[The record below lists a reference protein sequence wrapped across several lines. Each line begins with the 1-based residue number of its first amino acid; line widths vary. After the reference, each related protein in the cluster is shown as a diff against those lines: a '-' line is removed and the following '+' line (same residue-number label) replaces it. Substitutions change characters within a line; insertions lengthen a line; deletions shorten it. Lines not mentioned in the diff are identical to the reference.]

1 MSRRVLLIGAI
12 AILAALPLT
21 FGTFWINMVITA
33 LIFSLAVFSVN
44 LLTGLTGLLSF
55 GQAGFVGIGAY
66 TLGVLAKQ
74 GHPPILAGLYG
85 VLLAMLC
92 GFLLG
97 LPAARLKGHY
107 LAIGT
112 LGFGILVYQ
121 LLTNSVEVTRGPMG
135 LIGIPTGGVDK
146 QTWYLI
152 MLCVCLTVLAAL
164 AYIDR
169 YSALGVILK
178 MVRHDEIAAQAS
190 GINTFAVKLIAF
202 TASAGLAGLS
212 GACSPPMSGSSRP
225 ICSMSGVLSLHDDG
239 GRGRHRQSAGRH
251 HREPDAHHDP
261 RRPADARRG

>member
-1 MSRRVLLIGAI
+1 MSKRVLLIASVAI
-12 AILAALPLT
+12 VAALPLS
-21 FGTFWINMVITA
+21 FGLFWINMVIMA
-33 LIFSLAVFSVN
+33 LIFSLVVFSIN

-112 LGFGILVYQ
+112 LGFGILIYQ
-121 LLTNSVEVTRGPMG
+121 LLTNSVDITRGPMG
-135 LIGIPTGGVDK
+135 LIGIPTGGISK
-146 QTWYLI
+146 EAWYLI
-152 MLCVCLTVLAAL
+152 MLSVCLAVLAAL

-169 YSALGVILK
+169 YSALG
-178 MVRHDEIAAQAS
+178 
-190 GINTFAVKLIAF
+190 
-202 TASAGLAGLS
+202 
-212 GACSPPMSGSSRP
+212 
-225 ICSMSGVLSLHDDG
+225 
-239 GRGRHRQSAGRH
+239 
-251 HREPDAHHDP
+251 
-261 RRPADARRG
+261 

>member
-1 MSRRVLLIGAI
+1 MYRRGLLIAAI
-12 AILAALPLT
+12 VIVAALPLT

-66 TLGVLAKQ
+66 TLGVLAKL
-74 GHPPILAGLYG
+74 GYPPVLAGLYG

-121 LLTNSVEVTRGPMG
+121 LLTNSVEITRGPMG
-135 LIGIPTGGVDK
+135 LIGIPTGGVDR

-152 MLCVCLTVLAAL
+152 MLSVCAAVLAGL
-164 AYIDR
+164 AWIDR
-169 YSALGVILK
+169 SSALGVI
-178 MVRHDEIAAQAS
+178 
-190 GINTFAVKLIAF
+190 
-202 TASAGLAGLS
+202 
-212 GACSPPMSGSSRP
+212 
-225 ICSMSGVLSLHDDG
+225 
-239 GRGRHRQSAGRH
+239 
-251 HREPDAHHDP
+251 
-261 RRPADARRG
+261 

>member
-1 MSRRVLLIGAI
+1 MPIAAL

-74 GHPPILAGLYG
+74 GHPPVLAGLYG

-112 LGFGILVYQ
+112 LGFGILIYQ
-121 LLTNSVEVTRGPMG
+121 LLTNSVDVTRGPMG
-135 LIGIPTGGVDK
+135 RIGIPTGGIDR

-152 MLCVCLTVLAAL
+152 MLTVCLAVLAAL

-169 YSALGVILK
+169 TSALGVILK
-178 MVRHDEIAAQAS
+178 MVGTTR
-190 GINTFAVKLIAF
+190 L
-202 TASAGLAGLS
+202 
-212 GACSPPMSGSSRP
+212 
-225 ICSMSGVLSLHDDG
+225 
-239 GRGRHRQSAGRH
+239 
-251 HREPDAHHDP
+251 P
-261 RRPADARRG
+261 RRRAASTSSPSS

>member
-1 MSRRVLLIGAI
+1 MSRRVLLIAAV

-112 LGFGILVYQ
+112 LGFGILIYQ
-121 LLTNSVEVTRGPMG
+121 LLTNSVDVTRGPMG
-135 LIGIPTGGVDK
+135 LIGIPTGGIDR

-152 MLCVCLTVLAAL
+152 MLS
-164 AYIDR
+164 R
-169 YSALGVILK
+169 MPG
-178 MVRHDEIAAQAS
+178 
-190 GINTFAVKLIAF
+190 G
-202 TASAGLAGLS
+202 AGRARLH
-212 GACSPPMSGSSRP
+212 RP
-225 ICSMSGVLSLHDDG
+225 LQ
-239 GRGRHRQSAGRH
+239 RAGRH
-251 HREPDAHHDP
+251 PEDGAARRDRSPSERHQHLRRQADRVYGFGGP
-261 RRPADARRG
+261 RRIVRRPVRRLCAVPHARPVQSSRSPFAT

>member
-1 MSRRVLLIGAI
+1 MSEAFSSEVGTAPRQENSSKQESRATFRFNRNAKGSRRMLPIAAV

-74 GHPPILAGLYG
+74 GHPPMLAGLYG

-112 LGFGILVYQ
+112 LGFGILIYQ
-121 LLTNSVEVTRGPMG
+121 LLTNSVDITRG
-135 LIGIPTGGVDK
+135 
-146 QTWYLI
+146 
-152 MLCVCLTVLAAL
+152 
-164 AYIDR
+164 DR
-169 YSALGVILK
+169 K
-178 MVRHDEIAAQAS
+178 
-190 GINTFAVKLIAF
+190 
-202 TASAGLAGLS
+202 
-212 GACSPPMSGSSRP
+212 
-225 ICSMSGVLSLHDDG
+225 
-239 GRGRHRQSAGRH
+239 
-251 HREPDAHHDP
+251 
-261 RRPADARRG
+261 